1 MCCQLCHKG
10 GKPPQGR
17 NQPENDQVD
26 DLYINYD
33 NDYNGDGDYK
43 GDDYDDNDLME
54 QEAFTKKIYLIINL
68 IDLV

>member
-26 DLYINYD
+26 DLYI
-33 NDYNGDGDYK
+33 
-43 GDDYDDNDLME
+43 M
-54 QEAFTKKIYLIINL
+54 IIMVMV
-68 IDLV
+68 IIKAIIMMTMI